1 MMPDRFHTCMKRRF
15 ARRLSGLSTVLILLV
30 ALPASALDR
39 GKQVQLTRKADA
51 DQMLATVENAVWA
64 GDGLAS
70 DKQVYVVYN
79 TQCPYSQRLYK
90 ETRGLTGKLQFRW
103 IPATGNGAEGVTS
116 LRSGDAVADAF
127 AGRRP
132 DPGDAARGRRA
143 VDYNAAVQV
152 SIDFQLR
159 GYDTSTSFAYPTL
172 VYRTAKGVKVVA
184 GNPANLAALPSE
196 VASVPAK
203 ATFTPAAIQWTA
215 APLAVSRSRNLAKW
229 YHDRPGPVVLRAAPS
244 EMSAPMDTLNKDSLL
259 PVSGIVA
266 KDGWI
271 QLTPWKGS
279 NVKVYAHD
287 PLMARMALLE
297 YTVRPQG
304 GVLEAKA
311 AMQVRTFP
319 APDAPILDSLRP
331 GERFNRSGVVQSA
344 AGAWDEI
351 VMYVDGTKGYVKR

>member
-1 MMPDRFHTCMKRRF
+1 MMPDRFHNGAM
-15 ARRLSGLSTVLILLV
+15 RLSVLSAVLLMV
-30 ALPASALDR
+30 ALQASALDR
-39 GKQVQLTRKADA
+39 GKQVLLTRKGDA
-51 DQMLATVENAVWA
+51 DQMLATVENAAWA
-64 GDGLAS
+64 SDGQAA

-79 TQCPYSQRLYK
+79 TQCPYSQRLFK

-103 IPATGNGAEGVTS
+103 IPAMGNGAEGVAS

-152 SIDFQLR
+152 SIDYQLR
-159 GYDTSTSFAYPTL
+159 GYDKSKSFAYPTL

-184 GNPANLAALPSE
+184 GSPANLAALPTE

-203 ATFTPAAIQWTA
+203 AAFTPAAVQLTA
-215 APLAVSRSRNLAKW
+215 APFVVSRSRNLAKW
-229 YHDRPGPVVLRAAPS
+229 YHDRPEPMVLRAAPS
-244 EMSAPMDTLNKDSLL
+244 EMSAPVDSLDKDRLL

-271 QLTPWKGS
+271 QLAPWKGS
-279 NVKVYAHD
+279 NVRAYAHD
-287 PLMARMALLE
+287 PLMARMALLD
-297 YTVRPQG
+297 YAVRPQG

-311 AMQVRTFP
+311 AMQVRAFP

-331 GERFNRSGVVQSA
+331 GERFNRSGVVQSE
-344 AGAWDEI
+344 GGTWDEI
-351 VMYVDGTKGYVKR
+351 VMYADGTKGYVMR